1 MTSLTWG
8 SKGITDFFVKECRR
22 HSHDVQKIVT
32 DFISAKEKIAKI
44 CNSIAQTS
52 LWNLEPKRIYEIEEF
67 TQAQQICQNL
77 VKSKLID
84 AHEEVKLILEST
96 FEYFKNDGKDIYFQ
110 WVRFIEKVD
119 SMIEDALRTTFKRSL
134 LEISKSISGE
144 GGKNRESGIEVH
156 PVFKV
161 NVVLEMQKVDFS
173 PNLQKLEE
181 TVNKIARAM
190 IGTIAVV
197 PRLAEVLAP
206 ESAKKRDKMFD
217 IIANEEDVLKIFLN
231 IQNGMSANAANCHAY
246 LRTWDAYREIWEI
259 NKDAFIRRY
268 AKLKPA
274 LSTFDA
280 DISRYSEVANNTQK
294 EETYTNISFVRLD
307 CSPLKHSLLSHCH
320 AWQNKLTVNLENL
333 CVDSFEWKCLG

>member
-1 MTSLTWG
+1 MTWG

-22 HSHDVQKIVT
+22 HSHDVQKIVS
-32 DFISAKEKIAKI
+32 DFITMKEKIAKI
-44 CNSIAQTS
+44 CNSISQTP
-52 LWNLEPKRIYEIEEF
+52 LWNLEPKRIYELDEF
-67 TQAQQICQNL
+67 TQAQQVCQSS
-77 VKSKLID
+77 VKKKLIR
-84 AHEEVKLILEST
+84 AHEEVKSILEST
-96 FEYFKNDGKDIYFQ
+96 FEAFKNDGKEIYLQ

-119 SMIEDALRTTFKRSL
+119 GMIEDALRTTFKKSL
-134 LEISKSISGE
+134 LEISKSINGE
-144 GGKNRESGIEVH
+144 SGKNRESGIEIN

-181 TVNKIARAM
+181 TVNEIARSM

-197 PRLAEVLAP
+197 PRLAEVLAAGG
-206 ESAKKRDKMFD
+206 ENKSDKMFD

-231 IQNGMSANAANCHAY
+231 IQNGMSANGSNCQAY

-294 EETYTNISFVRLD
+294 EETFSNVSFVRLD
-307 CSPLKHSLLSHCH
+307 CSPLKHSLMAHCH
-320 AWQNKLTVNLENL
+320 AWQNKLTV
-333 CVDSFEWKCLG
+333 CPKF

>member
-44 CNSIAQTS
+44 CNSISQTA
-52 LWNLEPKRIYEIEEF
+52 LWKLEPKRIYDLEEF
-67 TQAQQICQNL
+67 SQAQQVCQNT
-77 VKSKLID
+77 VKSKLIQ
-84 AHEEVKLILEST
+84 AHQEVKEILETT
-96 FEYFKNDGKDIYFQ
+96 FESFKNDGKDIYLQ
-110 WVRFIEKVD
+110 WVKFVEKVD
-119 SMIEDALRTTFKRSL
+119 DMVEDALRTTFKRSL
-134 LEISKSISGE
+134 LEISKSINGE

-156 PVFKV
+156 PVFKI

-181 TVNKIARAM
+181 TVNDIARAM

-206 ESAKKRDKMFD
+206 ESTKKSNNMVD
-217 IIANEEDVLKIFLN
+217 IIAKEEDVLKIFLN
-231 IQNGMSANAANCHAY
+231 IQSGMSANANNCHGY
-246 LRTWDAYREIWEI
+246 LRTWDAYKEIWEI

-280 DISRYSEVANNTQK
+280 DISRYTEVANNTQK
-294 EETYTNISFVRLD
+294 EETFNNVSFVRLD
-307 CSPLKHSLLSHCH
+307 CSPLKHSLMAHCH
-320 AWQNKLTVNLENL
+320 AWQNKLTVYFEN
-333 CVDSFEWKCLG
+333 